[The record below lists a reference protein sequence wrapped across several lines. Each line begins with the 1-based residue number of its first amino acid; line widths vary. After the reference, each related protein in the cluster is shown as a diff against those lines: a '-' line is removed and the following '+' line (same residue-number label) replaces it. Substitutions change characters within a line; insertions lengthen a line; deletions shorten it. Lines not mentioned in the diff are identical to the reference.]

1 MVSELGCRK
10 VLDYLPSSLYRHPA
24 WIAWKAS
31 QGWEPIKASEG
42 IVPLSRKLGPGT
54 SMVYATAPSSLF
66 DQGAADEDEDPDYGA
81 ALEGLSLELLSY
93 LPGDCAFI
101 RWDLMLPA
109 WTDAQGQALDTR
121 LQEMRMNAP
130 TRHRRFRK
138 AYSEASCLDTMVVGL
153 DGGPGAIDSGLDY
166 RTSYSV
172 RLASRR
178 GTAVRRAGEAGLP
191 AFHGLQRKTAARHG
205 LPLHPEAS
213 YRGLFR
219 AAREEG
225 LSLDLY
231 LAELGGEAAASAIIA
246 RHGGDAWYL
255 FAASSPEHRA
265 AAGPTAILHRAL
277 HDCEEAGD
285 GRMDLLGVGPLG
297 ARDHPLSGL
306 SLFKSGFG
314 GRRRARAGAWD
325 FVLDAQV
332 HGAWAQ
338 RELG

>member
-1 MVSELGCRK
+1 MISELRCREA
-10 VLDYLPSSLYRHPA
+10 LEYLPSSLYRHPA

-31 QGWEPIKASEG
+31 LGWEPIKACEG
-42 IVPLSRKLGPGT
+42 IVLLARRLGPGA

-66 DQGAADEDEDPDYGA
+66 DPVAADEDEDPDYGA

-101 RWDLMLPA
+101 RWDLILPA
-109 WTDAQGQALDTR
+109 WTDAQGLALDTR

-138 AYSEASCLDTMVVGL
+138 AYSEATCLDTMVVAL
-153 DGGPGAIDSGLDY
+153 DGGPQAIDSGLDY
-166 RTSYSV
+166 RTRYSV
-172 RLASRR
+172 RLADRR
-178 GTAVRRAGEAGLP
+178 GTVVRRVGEAGLP
-191 AFHGLQRKTAARHG
+191 AFHGLQRKTSARHG
-205 LPLHPEAS
+205 LALHPESS

-225 LSLDLY
+225 LDLDLY
-231 LAELGGEAAASAIIA
+231 LADLMGEATAAAIIA
-246 RHGGDAWYL
+246 RHGADAWYL

-265 AAGPTAILHRAL
+265 SAGPTAILYRAL
-277 HDCEEAGD
+277 HDCEEAGL
-285 GRMDLLGVGPLG
+285 GRMDLLGVAPLG
-297 ARDHPLSGL
+297 TRDHPLSGL

-314 GRRRARAGAWD
+314 GKRRQRAGAWD
-325 FVLDAQV
+325 FVLDPAV

-338 RELG
+338 SGLG